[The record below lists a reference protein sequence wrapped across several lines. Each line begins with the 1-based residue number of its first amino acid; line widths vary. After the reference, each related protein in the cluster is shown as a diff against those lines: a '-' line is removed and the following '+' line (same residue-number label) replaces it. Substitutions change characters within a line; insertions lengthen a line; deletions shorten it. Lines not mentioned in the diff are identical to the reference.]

1 MFLIVSYL
9 VGALIGLQQG
19 KNINIHDDNG
29 SIDIVDRFSQ
39 MNQFARFA
47 YIAKNNLTVSI
58 KNLIFG
64 IFSLGFFSVIYT
76 FYNGLFSGIVI
87 GKCSKFLSLEE
98 ILNATLPHSIEII
111 GFILFGYL
119 GFLLSTKFLF
129 AKSNCTYLTMLI
141 IFIIATI
148 IIILSAFIESRISI
162 S

>member
-1 MFLIVSYL
+1 MEVKSSEVWLGATYAASKNGASAEETLLIGAVGLGQTTLWSVGFAMASAGPAGII

-64 IFSLGFFSVIYT
+64 IFSLGFF
-76 FYNGLFSGIVI
+76 L
-87 GKCSKFLSLEE
+87 
-98 ILNATLPHSIEII
+98 
-111 GFILFGYL
+111 
-119 GFLLSTKFLF
+119 
-129 AKSNCTYLTMLI
+129 
-141 IFIIATI
+141 
-148 IIILSAFIESRISI
+148 
-162 S
+162 